1 MSWLDRTEFVTAAE
15 AATRAPSMLNS
26 QPWRFRFGD
35 DEIDVLVYPRRHL
48 QAADAS
54 GWAARIGCGAA
65 LFNLRLALA
74 VQGKPANVRMLPDY
88 DDPHLLARLT
98 LQPPRPPTPAE
109 LRLHRAIPR
118 RHSNRAPFT
127 DKPVP
132 LSVRAQLVDAARRE
146 RLAGPACRSH
156 RR

>member
-1 MSWLDRTEFVTAAE
+1 MSWLDRTEFVTAVE

-65 LFNLRLALA
+65 ID
-74 VQGKPANVRMLPDY
+74 GKF
-88 DDPHLLARLT
+88 
-98 LQPPRPPTPAE
+98 AE
-109 LRLHRAIPR
+109 PFCVVGADHSGDGNR
-118 RHSNRAPFT
+118 RRDGSGR
-127 DKPVP
+127 
-132 LSVRAQLVDAARRE
+132 
-146 RLAGPACRSH
+146 GPAKA
-156 RR
+156 